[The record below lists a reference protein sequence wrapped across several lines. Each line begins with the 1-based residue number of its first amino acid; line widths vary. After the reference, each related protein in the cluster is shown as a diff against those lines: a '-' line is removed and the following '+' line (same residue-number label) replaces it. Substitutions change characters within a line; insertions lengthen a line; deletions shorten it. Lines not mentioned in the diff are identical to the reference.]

1 MSHCRLRIVIPC
13 CLPKWSLGREAGT
26 VGHPNYSVLTVP
38 ESRAWGAGGRG
49 EGRCASGDTA
59 GTCQSSF
66 SAAPGLVTGG
76 VIDQIRERQSVGCTP
91 ALGQVSAVLASSC
104 LFPLGRHAGQAFLC
118 PVHSLI
124 HSAAACAGNW
134 GWTQQCLRQLWS
146 LPTWAPGPE
155 EREKLRLESERGPRG
170 QGLAVDTQQRGTWRA
185 LQPGP
190 SG

>member
-1 MSHCRLRIVIPC
+1 MSPTHCNSLLFAKVVIRKRGGHSGT
-13 CLPKWSLGREAGT
+13 PKLLCAHSAREQGLGG
-26 VGHPNYSVLTVP
+26 
-38 ESRAWGAGGRG
+38 GGRG
-49 EGRCASGDTA
+49 EGRRASGDIG
-59 GTCQSSF
+59 GTCWSSF

-104 LFPLGRHAGQAFLC
+104 LFPLGRHEGQAFLC
-118 PVHSLI
+118 PVHSFI
-124 HSAAACAGNW
+124 HSAAACAENW

-155 EREKLRLESERGPRG
+155 EREKLRLEREPGPRG